1 MVPEAGASGYFSPI
15 IVLDDWERRQRGERR
30 YRRELNQRAP
40 AVCLSNQLP
49 IAEMVPEAGASGYFS
64 PITVLDGWR

>member
-1 MVPEAGASGYFSPI
+1 MLPEAGASGYLSPI
-15 IVLDDWERRQRGERR
+15 IVLDGWERRYRR
-30 YRRELNQRAP
+30 QTWYRRELNQRAP

-64 PITVLDGWR
+64 PIIVLDGWR